1 MLPAGKNMSSMTDA
15 ERAAALAELEASR
28 DRLLGALA
36 GLAPEQWQARPTH
49 DRWSISE
56 CAEHIT
62 AAEVPLPKLYKSS
75 IAVEPPAQERPQIRL
90 KDDYVR
96 TVLRDRSRHQ
106 DAPERLLPKSR
117 FATPE
122 ETVRTFR
129 ERREANLDF
138 VRATSEAL
146 RDWFAPH
153 PFAGLIDGY
162 QWILFL
168 AAHTDR
174 HAEQIEEIREAPGFP
189 RRA

>member
-1 MLPAGKNMSSMTDA
+1 MTDPIFLSPE
-15 ERAAALAELEASR
+15 ERSAAVEELEASR
-28 DRLLGALA
+28 RRLLAALD
-36 GLAPEQWQARPTH
+36 GLTEEQWRARPAP
-49 DRWSISE
+49 DRWSIAE

-62 AAEVPLPKLYKSS
+62 AAEVPLPKLYKSA
-75 IAVEPPAQERPQIRL
+75 IAVEPPAQERPQIRN

-96 TVLRDRSRHQ
+96 RVLRDRSGHQ
-106 DAPERLLPKSR
+106 EAPERLHPKGR
-117 FATPE
+117 FPTPE

-138 VRATSEAL
+138 VRTTSEAL

-174 HAEQIEEIREAPGFP
+174 HCEQIEEIRKGL
-189 RRA
+189 RSKV

>member
-1 MLPAGKNMSSMTDA
+1 MPSLTNA

-28 DRLLGALA
+28 DRLLRDLE
-36 GLAPEQWQARPTH
+36 GLTREQWETRPSP
-49 DRWSISE
+49 DRWSIGE

-75 IAVEPPAQERPQIRL
+75 IAVEPPAQERPQIRN

-96 TVLRDRSRHQ
+96 RVLRDRSGHQ
-106 DAPERLLPKSR
+106 EAPERLRPKGR
-117 FATPE
+117 FPTSE

-138 VRATSEAL
+138 VWTTSEAL
-146 RDWFAPH
+146 RNWFAPH

-174 HAEQIEEIREAPGFP
+174 HCEQIEEIKADFGQDVGEG
-189 RRA
+189 RRW